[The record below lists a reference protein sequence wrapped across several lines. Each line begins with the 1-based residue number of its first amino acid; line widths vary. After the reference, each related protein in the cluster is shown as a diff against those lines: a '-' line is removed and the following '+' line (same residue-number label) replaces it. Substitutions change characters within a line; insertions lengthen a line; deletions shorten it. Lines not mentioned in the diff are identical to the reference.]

1 VVLRRRRRNMS
12 VIEKIKHRLDI
23 VDVVAAYVTLRRA
36 GRLYRGLCPFHTE
49 RNPSFT
55 VDREKQ
61 RYRCYGC
68 GAFGDV
74 IDFLAGINNWP
85 LSMAI
90 QYAAQLAG
98 VPLDAPQ
105 HPSPPHTRLHPPPPK
120 VERHYRELARH
131 LSRIAESLI
140 PRPRDPEEVSMY
152 DEIWAH
158 KDKLDAG
165 MAWVEDEETLSLY
178 TRGLTEWVVWAL
190 GALRRPKIP

>member
-1 VVLRRRRRNMS
+1 MS
-12 VIEKIKHRLDI
+12 VIDEIKQKLDI
-23 VDVVAAYVTLRRA
+23 LDVVAGHVNLRRA

-55 VDREKQ
+55 VDPEKQ

-98 VPLDAPQ
+98 VSLDAPQ
-105 HPSPPHTRLHPPPPK
+105 HSSPPHTRLHPPPPK

-131 LSRIAESLI
+131 LSRVAESLI
-140 PRPRDPEEVSMY
+140 PRPRDPGEIPAY
-152 DEIWAH
+152 DEIWAR
-158 KDKLDAG
+158 KGMLDTG
-165 MAWVEDEETLSLY
+165 TEWVEDEETLSSY
-178 TRGLTEWVVWAL
+178 TCGLADWVEWAL
-190 GALRRPKIP
+190 GVLRRPKTP